1 MSHFSVTFCSLFP
14 FSVVATSCDHCF
26 WALWSCYPLT
36 TVTLCLLRNNIPFF
50 VLLKTRVRAPSTFG
64 SGNQHCTFF
73 SLRFLVAYKRENC
86 TRRWYAV
93 KVRKSKRRGRSR
105 IAKSRPSGAHFV
117 DVKEKTLKNHE
128 SNTDETAKIE
138 TCCWNEIDVRK

>member
-1 MSHFSVTFCSLFP
+1 MSHFSITLCSLFP
-14 FSVVATSCDHCF
+14 LSVVATSYERCF
-26 WALWSCYPLT
+26 WALWSCHPLT

-93 KVRKSKRRGRSR
+93 KVRKSKCRESFSNCE
-105 IAKSRPSGAHFV
+105 ITTLWCTFLLMW
-117 DVKEKTLKNHE
+117 KTLKNHE
-128 SNTDETAKIE
+128 SNTDEIPKIE
-138 TCCWNEIDVRK
+138 TRFWNEIDVRE